1 MVLPGERPTVGPVED
16 SECGE
21 WVFHLELHANNDS
34 QRHPGLGH
42 FRC

>member
-21 WVFHLELHANNDS
+21 WVFHLEL
-34 QRHPGLGH
+34 QRQ
-42 FRC
+42 